1 MKVANITLQAINNY
15 GSVLQTFA
23 TEQVFRQIGCDVFT
37 INYIRETAR
46 LNSFWKIILSKSL
59 PPKLKIKKLITRYV
73 IPKNNRV
80 DVMEFYRKNQLHLT
94 EKTYYSDTDLEND
107 CPEADIYCTGS
118 DQTWNTICQGDVP
131 KAFFLHFVPK
141 GKKKISF
148 SASFGIPVLPQKD
161 KEEVKELLST
171 YSAISVRESSGLDIL
186 DDLGLKGTLVLDPT
200 LVVNPQFWNDY
211 AAPRTIEEDY
221 LLAYQLNRNFR
232 FTKYMKDFAQHHH
245 LKIVQLRSRKDT
257 KLENGIC
264 LTTVTPQEWLSL
276 IKHAKYV
283 LTDSFHATAFSTI
296 FHRDFM
302 IIPPPRF
309 NSRISDYLSLINLKN
324 RIITNFDDY
333 SYCNVP
339 IDYSY
344 IDTTLKRERE
354 KSLDFLRLAIQ
365 PQS

>member
-46 LNSFWKIILSKSL
+46 LDSFWKILCSKSL
-59 PPKLKIKKLITRYV
+59 PPKLKIKKLITRYFV
-73 IPKNNRV
+73 PKNNRV
-80 DVMEFYRKNQLHLT
+80 QVMDFYRKNQLHLT
-94 EKTYYSDTDLEND
+94 EKTYYTDTDLETN
-107 CPEADIYCTGS
+107 CPEADVYCTGS

-148 SASFGIPVLPQKD
+148 SASFGIPELPQKD
-161 KEEVKELLST
+161 KEEVKQLLST
-171 YSAISVRESSGLDIL
+171 YSAISVRESSGLNIL

-211 AAPRTIEEDY
+211 AAPRVIEEDY

-283 LTDSFHATAFSTI
+283 LTDSFHATAFCTI

-302 IIPPPRF
+302 IIPPERF
-309 NSRISDYLSLINLKN
+309 TSRIKDYLSLIHLDN
-324 RIITNFDDY
+324 RIITNYNDY
-333 SYCNVP
+333 SCCDVP
-339 IDYSY
+339 IDYT
-344 IDTTLKRERE
+344 ITDNILDTERE
-354 KSLDFLRLAIQ
+354 KSLKFLCTAIQ
-365 PQS
+365 S

>member
-1 MKVANITLQAINNY
+1 
-15 GSVLQTFA
+15 
-23 TEQVFRQIGCDVFT
+23 
-37 INYIRETAR
+37 
-46 LNSFWKIILSKSL
+46 
-59 PPKLKIKKLITRYV
+59 
-73 IPKNNRV
+73 
-80 DVMEFYRKNQLHLT
+80 
-94 EKTYYSDTDLEND
+94 
-107 CPEADIYCTGS
+107 
-118 DQTWNTICQGDVP
+118 
-131 KAFFLHFVPK
+131 
-141 GKKKISF
+141 
-148 SASFGIPVLPQKD
+148 
-161 KEEVKELLST
+161 
-171 YSAISVRESSGLDIL
+171 
-186 DDLGLKGTLVLDPT
+186 
-200 LVVNPQFWNDY
+200 
-211 AAPRTIEEDY
+211 
-221 LLAYQLNRNFR
+221 
-232 FTKYMKDFAQHHH
+232 MKDFAQHHH